1 MVNLSKKWLH
11 SLCLHG
17 LTIGK
22 FAFASPYVE
31 GPAQDSVR
39 MVQSVEHPTSNDAV
53 VINTPTRPQI
63 QHEQVLRCGPE
74 ANKGEALTVSYRIA
88 KIASL
93 KEESEKIRLWIQMLD
108 TRSKKEF
115 LEIQYQLEQLLH
127 GLKPSILER
136 VRRLSGLGPSL
147 ATVQFKLD
155 TESKEGDVIS
165 SLKPAAARITNDKHR
180 PNAGI
185 DSRSGLSRSMAALHL
200 DADTG
205 REGLTST
212 GNSAKKQKDNRR
224 YEFYDDILGV
234 LKERMLHKEMTI
246 WNSLQTS
253 LIGFQARNHLV
264 KTDAKFLLGFLK
276 ILYRLRDLIHEYRL
290 MPTNFINNLEISKPQ
305 TLFNMVEYYIEL
317 SFSKWQGKFF
327 EIPGSLIPQLEFLT
341 TRLSAKHFSRS
352 INDLG
357 AKHQRDIV
365 YLVLTSILRHE
376 PCDSPDSSQSF
387 TRIREEILH
396 GDFLGEV
403 DRLSSASKRSELG
416 IDVLADIQNHRI
428 VGLIKS
434 MVHLF
439 QNPSRMSI
447 GRTERLHYQLVFYI
461 IDFIEKYYQPIF
473 NKIVSEGGTSVLFEK
488 QLKYMR
494 AYLKSFQTS
503 FEDWNYFMKPESDKT
518 FQTMTRTSLHEDPS
532 LHHWITTITHYK
544 FKHNDLIRGV
554 MYTYPR
560 LSHWM
565 GGTCWKCD
573 SRYWCGPACHLFF
586 TPEDFENLL
595 FAY

>member
-1 MVNLSKKWLH
+1 
-11 SLCLHG
+11 
-17 LTIGK
+17 
-22 FAFASPYVE
+22 
-31 GPAQDSVR
+31 
-39 MVQSVEHPTSNDAV
+39 
-53 VINTPTRPQI
+53 
-63 QHEQVLRCGPE
+63 
-74 ANKGEALTVSYRIA
+74 
-88 KIASL
+88 
-93 KEESEKIRLWIQMLD
+93 MLD

-155 TESKEGDVIS
+155 IEGKEGDVIS

-200 DADTG
+200 DSDTG
-205 REGLTST
+205 GKALNPDMIKTST
-212 GNSAKKQKDNRR
+212 GNSVKEQKDNRR

-439 QNPSRMSI
+439 QNPSRTSI

-461 IDFIEKYYQPIF
+461 IDFIEKYHQPIF

-586 TPEDFENLL
+586 TPQDFENLL